1 MLSLSSKNK
10 GVLKVLIENKGDL
23 WVDGRN
29 LVKYVPNK
37 WQKKRV
43 DYSLPFTYQTGK
55 AWNQRGMTRT
65 VIKW

>member
-37 WQKKRV
+37 
-43 DYSLPFTYQTGK
+43 
-55 AWNQRGMTRT
+55 
-65 VIKW
+65 